1 MKIRRAVCASAA
13 ALSVCTGPAVT
24 AAAAPVPAAAAPV
37 PAAASTSA
45 AAAPALRFDPAE
57 LRSALNDVH
66 RAGMPGVFGEVR
78 DSGRTWRGASGVAD
92 VTTGRPVRA
101 DMKHRV
107 GSISKT
113 FTAAAVMQQ
122 VEQGRIRLDAP
133 IGDYLPH
140 LVPGERGRKITVRM
154 LLNHTSGIPD
164 YILYAFPSLQG
175 FPSLPDMSSK
185 SLDENRFREFRP
197 AELIELGL
205 AAPPTGE
212 PGGPTG
218 VYSNTNYILLGRL
231 LEQVT
236 GSTAEDHIT
245 RNVIARAGLRHT
257 EFPAGPRVQ
266 GPHSRMYESF
276 FGLLDPPRDYS
287 VYSNSWLGPSAGL
300 VSTMEDL
307 NRFYAKL
314 LDGRIVSR
322 ASLQQMQQTLPV
334 RALDGSTIQYGLGL
348 HEVTTGCGTFW
359 GHDGSAWGAGT
370 LSLTR
375 ADGKRQ
381 MSVAINL
388 MRWNKLDASG
398 TPQPHPIDGALT
410 ALHAKTMCGD
420 GNPRTA
426 GTATTI
432 PQATARRSHSSAN
445 G

>member
-1 MKIRRAVCASAA
+1 
-13 ALSVCTGPAVT
+13 
-24 AAAAPVPAAAAPV
+24 
-37 PAAASTSA
+37 
-45 AAAPALRFDPAE
+45 
-57 LRSALNDVH
+57 
-66 RAGMPGVFGEVR
+66 MPGVFAEVR

-164 YILYAFPSLQG
+164 YIPYAFPSLQG
-175 FPSLPDMSSK
+175 FPSLPDMSAK

-197 AELIELGL
+197 TELIEMGLG
-205 AAPPTGE
+205 APATGE

-218 VYSNTNYILLGRL
+218 VYSNTNYILLGQL
-231 LEQVT
+231 LQQVT
-236 GSTAEDHIT
+236 GSTPEEYIT
-245 RNVIARAGLRHT
+245 RHVIARAGLRHT
-257 EFPAGPRVQ
+257 EFPAGPRIQ

-287 VYSNSWLGPSAGL
+287 VYTNSWVGPSAGL

-322 ASLQQMQQTLPV
+322 ASLAQMQQTLPV
-334 RALDGSTIQYGLGL
+334 RALDGSTVQYGLGL
-348 HEVTTGCGTFW
+348 HEVRTGCGTFW
-359 GHDGSAWGAGT
+359 GHDGSAWGAGAI
-370 LSLTR
+370 SLTR

-388 MRWNKLDASG
+388 MRWNELDSSG

-410 ALHAKTMCGD
+410 ALYAKAMCGD
-420 GNPRTA
+420 GTAHAA
-426 GTATTI
+426 GTT
-432 PQATARRSHSSAN
+432 PQAPAAHPHR
-445 G
+445 